1 MLFSDKIIY
10 DYARNNF
17 LVIKTLLVRAVT
29 AVGFMVERLGCFG
42 LLLCL
47 VIGFVIRCLGAN
59 LGDRLALNFTI
70 N

>member
-1 MLFSDKIIY
+1 MIMRGII
-10 DYARNNF
+10 F
-17 LVIKTLLVRAVT
+17 LVIRTLLVRVVT
-29 AVGFMVERLGCFG
+29 AVGFMLGCFG
-42 LLLCL
+42 LLVGL

>member
-1 MLFSDKIIY
+1 M
-10 DYARNNF
+10 
-17 LVIKTLLVRAVT
+17 VIRTLLVRVAT
-29 AVGFMVERLGCFG
+29 AVGFMLGCFG
-42 LLLCL
+42 LLVGL